1 MEYIG
6 LIISVFALGF
16 STYTYIT
23 HDQKIKKQEKILN
36 DYKINEIE
44 NKKIESRKAII
55 EANTIKINAGKNA
68 IKVYNKGQATARNVN
83 VLFESSED
91 IIISSNPCPIDIKPQ
106 HSIEISIFL
115 STGCPE
121 KVKIGLEWDDDFKKN
136 NLEYQYI
143 QIL

>member
-1 MEYIG
+1 MEILG
-6 LIISVFALGF
+6 LIISILALGF
-16 STYTYIT
+16 SSYTYIT

-36 DYKINEIE
+36 DYHINEIE
-44 NKKIESRKAII
+44 NNKMNSRKAII

-68 IKVYNKGQATARNVN
+68 IKVYNKGQAIARNVN

-91 IIISSNPCPIDIKPQ
+91 IIIIGNPCPIDIKPQ
-106 HSIEISIFL
+106 HSIEISILL

-121 KVKIGLEWDDDFKKN
+121 KVKIGLEWDDDFNKN
-136 NLEYQYI
+136 NLDYQYI